1 VKQEMVLRLQPAI
14 RGGDKSRTKLLAATV
29 QSAPR
34 MKTKPKPAYLKPNS
48 GLMLK
53 TIEGEVCIGAFFNQK
68 LFFNASAF
76 K

>member
-1 VKQEMVLRLQPAI
+1 
-14 RGGDKSRTKLLAATV
+14 
-29 QSAPR
+29 

-76 K
+76 KYGGL